1 MPVKSHLLLDILQHF
16 DRKEF
21 QKFRDF
27 VHSTFF
33 NQREDLKILTDY
45 LFTCTWEAGVI
56 PDKTQIFRKM
66 YGRTP
71 YDDHKVRIAMS
82 LLYKLVQH
90 YLAYR
95 EWSAE
100 SLPEKVLLLRSLRR
114 RNLARHFEHALKDAR
129 EKIEQSQAQ
138 SADYQFNCSAL
149 MSEIYHHNAVKE
161 RITGTNLQAISNHI
175 DAGFYIM
182 KLRIACLALSHQAV
196 YKADYDLGLL
206 PEVLADV
213 ALKKLTK
220 HPAIA
225 AYFHCYQMLRH
236 PEEPQHFQQFSV
248 VLFEE
253 ENKFREDEL
262 HDLYLLAINFC
273 TQSYNK
279 GNDAY
284 LHDLLNLYRRGL
296 EKGVLAN
303 GKHFS
308 RFTYRNI
315 VTLSLILKEYDWTEQ
330 FIAQYKDWIE
340 PAFRDSM
347 YSFCLARLE
356 YSRGNF
362 DAALLLLQKSEY
374 EDLLLNLSAKT
385 VLLKIFYELRE
396 FDLLDAHLGAMEKF
410 LSRKKQMGYHRDNY
424 LNTIRFTRKLLE
436 ATDKE
441 AFRRLRQEVEQVKNV
456 AERQWLMEQM
466 TAL

>member
-1 MPVKSHLLLDILQHF
+1 MKTHLLLDILQHF

-21 QKFRDF
+21 RKFRDF
-27 VHSTFF
+27 IHSAFF
-33 NQREDLKILTDY
+33 NHREDLKVLTDY
-45 LFTCTWEAGVI
+45 LYTCSCEVGVI
-56 PDKTQIFRKM
+56 PDKAQIFRKL
-66 YGRTP
+66 YGRGP

-82 LLYKLVQH
+82 LLYKLVHH

-95 EWSAE
+95 EWSADA
-100 SLPEKVLLLRSLRR
+100 LPQKVLLLRALRR
-114 RNLARHFEHALKDAR
+114 RNLTHHFEHALKDAR
-129 EKIEQSQAQ
+129 EKAEQSKAQ
-138 SADYQFNCSAL
+138 SADYQFNYSAML
-149 MSEIYHHNAVKE
+149 SEVYHHNAAKE
-161 RITGTNLQAISNHI
+161 RITGTNLQAISDHI
-175 DAGFYIM
+175 DTGFYIM

-206 PEVLADV
+206 PEVLVNIAQ
-213 ALKKLTK
+213 KKLTA
-220 HPAIA
+220 HPAVA
-225 AYFHCYQMLRH
+225 TYFHCYQMLRN
-236 PEEPQHFQQFSV
+236 PEEPQHFQHFSAA
-248 VLFEE
+248 LFEK
-253 ENKFREDEL
+253 ENRFPEDEL

-273 TQSYNK
+273 TQNYNK

-284 LHDLLNLYRRGL
+284 LHDLLNLYRRGI

-330 FIAQYKDWIE
+330 FIVQYKDWIE
-340 PAFRDSM
+340 PTFRDSM

-356 YSRGNF
+356 YSRGNY

-385 VLLKIFYELRE
+385 VLLKIFYELQE
-396 FDLLDAHLGAMEKF
+396 FDLLDAHLSAMEKF
-410 LSRKKQMGYHRDNY
+410 LSRKKQMSYHRDNY

-436 ATDKE
+436 VTDKE
-441 AFRRLRQEVEQVKNV
+441 SVRRLRQEVELVKNV
-456 AERQWLMEQM
+456 AERQWLMAQIL
-466 TAL
+466 AP